1 MATRLPNK
9 AYLTKDPTGV
19 HEGFA
24 EFIAKT
30 TGHTVPVGD
39 VALVQRLYPLYLK
52 SPQVV
57 KAREA
62 EKAAREKAEQEKAER
77 KRQRA
82 QARLEALEEQRQRLL
97 AELGIDAEQESK
109 PAPVLPF
116 PKPVAVPE
124 PEPEDDDT
132 EEGPVEVVLSN
143 DSFEEPEQDPEADD
157 DLWGDDE
164 DEEDF

>member
-9 AYLTKDPTGV
+9 AYLSKDPTGV

-62 EKAAREKAEQEKAER
+62 EKAAREKEAREKQAAKE
-77 KRQRA
+77 
-82 QARLEALEEQRQRLL
+82 ARLKERLATLEAQRRALL
-97 AELGIDAEQESK
+97 DQLGIEEEQESK

-116 PKPVAVPE
+116 PKPKAVAE
-124 PEPEDDDT
+124 PEPEDTEDDQ
-132 EEGPVEVVLSN
+132 PVEVVLST

-157 DLWGDDE
+157 DLWGDDG

>member
-1 MATRLPNK
+1 MASRLPNK
-9 AYLTKDPTGV
+9 AYLTKEPTGV

-39 VALVQRLYPLYLK
+39 VALVQRLYPVYLK

-62 EKAAREKAEQEKAER
+62 EKAARDKAEREKAEA

-82 QARLEALEEQRQRLL
+82 RARLEALEAQRRKLL
-97 AELGIDAEQESK
+97 DELGIDGEQESQS
-109 PAPVLPF
+109 APVLPF
-116 PKPVAVPE
+116 PKPKVVAE
-124 PEPEDDDT
+124 PEPEDN
-132 EEGPVEVVLSN
+132 EEAGPIEVVLSA
-143 DSFEEPEQDPEADD
+143 DSFEEPEQDPADD
-157 DLWGDDE
+157 TDDWGDD
-164 DEEDF
+164 DGEEDF

>member
-9 AYLTKDPTGV
+9 AYLSKDPTGV

-62 EKAAREKAEQEKAER
+62 EKAAREKEAREKQAAKE
-77 KRQRA
+77 
-82 QARLEALEEQRQRLL
+82 ARLKERLATLEAQRRALL
-97 AELGIDAEQESK
+97 DQLGIEEEQESK

-116 PKPVAVPE
+116 PKPKAVAE
-124 PEPEDDDT
+124 PEPEDTEDDQ
-132 EEGPVEVVLSN
+132 PVEVVLSN

-157 DLWGDDE
+157 DLWGDDG

>member
-9 AYLTKDPTGV
+9 AYLSKDPTGV

-62 EKAAREKAEQEKAER
+62 EKAAREKEAREKQAAKE
-77 KRQRA
+77 
-82 QARLEALEEQRQRLL
+82 ARLKERLATLEAQRRALL
-97 AELGIDAEQESK
+97 DQLGIEEEQESK

-116 PKPVAVPE
+116 PKPKAVAE
-124 PEPEDDDT
+124 PEPEDTEDDQ
-132 EEGPVEVVLSN
+132 PVEVVLST
-143 DSFEEPEQDPEADD
+143 DSFEEPEQDPAADD
-157 DLWGDDE
+157 DLWGDDG